1 MRKLD
6 EADRRAMSRR
16 VMGVVENGL
25 PPLKWMPAPWFVRT
39 QPWYHESKAA
49 EKVWIA
55 GLCLGDLRL
64 YNGKLPAAL
73 KACIMAQ
80 DEGKFT
86 PETIVTCNTS
96 GNYGAQVGL
105 IAPMFP
111 FKEFRPIIDTRS
123 VPKGKIDQLEANG
136 IREIIPVP
144 EGKIGTDFAYE
155 VAQWPDHYLM
165 DQYTLE
171 ASVLGHEWT
180 MNQIIRDLPRLRL
193 KMWQEKHKWVG
204 EKLSGGA
211 AVIGTGSTVA
221 AMHRFL
227 RPAFPSMKVW
237 GIASKDKE
245 NKVPGSRFPK
255 TLDELNSIG
264 GGFDYKNAIDGGL
277 ITSVTLDET
286 YSVNGE
292 LVMPYGIDVGPT
304 GALALAGTWYR
315 VGEHWMN
322 HGGSFKGLENDA
334 GIVLICLVTI
344 DQRAFYLDD
353 PKYRKYFQ

>member
-1 MRKLD
+1 MRKLN
-6 EADRRAMSRR
+6 EADRNAMRKR
-16 VMGVVENGL
+16 VIGVVENGL
-25 PPLKWMPAPWFVRT
+25 PPLRWMPAPWFVRT
-39 QPWYHESKAA
+39 QPWYVASKAA
-49 EKVWIA
+49 DKVWIA
-55 GLCLGDLRL
+55 ALCLGDLRL
-64 YNGKLPAAL
+64 SNGKLPPAL
-73 KACIMAQ
+73 MACIMAER
-80 DEGKFT
+80 EGRFT
-86 PETIVTCNTS
+86 PETIVTGNSS
-96 GNYGAQVGL
+96 GNYAASVGFV
-105 IAPMFP
+105 APIFP
-111 FKEFRPIIDTRS
+111 FMEFRPIIDTKS

-155 VAQWPDHYLM
+155 VAQWPNHYLM

-180 MNQIIRDLPRLRL
+180 MNQIIRDLPRLRD
-193 KMWQEKHKWVG
+193 KTWQDSQKWVG
-204 EKLSGGA
+204 RDLSGAA
-211 AVIGTGSTVA
+211 AVTGTCSTVA

-227 RPAFPSMKVW
+227 RPAFPDMKVW

-255 TLDELNSIG
+255 ALDELETIG
-264 GGFDYKNAIDGGL
+264 GGFDYINAIDGGL
-277 ITSVTLDET
+277 ITSVTLDEA

-304 GALALAGTWYR
+304 GALALAGTWHR
-315 VGEHWMN
+315 VGEHWMD